1 MNILLF
7 SPIDSEAV
15 KGLDSRHTVVD
26 ATNGYA
32 DLSPSVMR
40 EQEVI
45 VFRSGV
51 SVSSAIMDM
60 APELKL
66 LVRAGSGLDNVDLGH
81 ARARGVRLV
90 RVPGP
95 SAQAVAELTF
105 ALMLALAR
113 KVVLA
118 DRELRRGHWPKREL
132 GGPLLMGKT
141 LGIVGAGNIGARVG
155 ELGAAWGMNVIG
167 CVDRYSEQCAAM
179 LGARGIELKM
189 LNPVLSEADFVTVH
203 VPLSA
208 STRNLIGSQA
218 MSMMKPGAYL
228 INTSRGGIVDEQ
240 ALFGELIEG
249 RIAGA
254 ALDVH
259 EREGEGTI
267 SPLGELPNVVLTP
280 HIGGMALDSQRDI
293 GRRIVQIISS
303 FDEGRIEEEAQS
315 TELVL

>member
-1 MNILLF
+1 MNILLL
-7 SPIDSEAV
+7 SPIDPEAV
-15 KGLDSRHTVVD
+15 KALVLKHSVVD
-26 ATNGYA
+26 ATNGDA
-32 DLSPSVMR
+32 DLSPSIMR
-40 EQEVI
+40 DQDVI

-51 SVSSAIMDM
+51 SVSSAVMDM
-60 APELKL
+60 APDLKL
-66 LVRAGSGLDNVDLGH
+66 LVRAGSGMDNVDLGH

-90 RVPGP
+90 RIPGP

-155 ELGAAWGMNVIG
+155 ELGAAWGMKVIA
-167 CVDRYSEQCAAM
+167 CVDRYSEECAAR
-179 LGARGIELKM
+179 LAARGIELKT
-189 LNPVLSEADFVTVH
+189 LDPVLSEADFVTVH
-203 VPLSA
+203 VPLTA
-208 STRNLIGSQA
+208 STRNLIGSQT

-228 INTSRGGIVDEQ
+228 LNTARGGIVDER
-240 ALFGELIEG
+240 ALYDELIEG
-249 RIAGA
+249 RLAGA

-267 SPLGELPNVVLTP
+267 SPFSELPNVILTP

-293 GRRIVQIISS
+293 GGRVVQIIDS
-303 FDEGRIEEEAQS
+303 FDEGRIEEQTQS
-315 TELVL
+315 NELVL